1 MIISIIKLI
10 IQSLMIA
17 YFCYSSAV
25 VFLVGKSKTGI
36 KIDYLTTTI
45 FLLIAMWLL

>member
-1 MIISIIKLI
+1 
-10 IQSLMIA
+10 MIA

-25 VFLVGKSKTGI
+25 VFLIGKSNTGI
-36 KIDYLTTTI
+36 KVDYMATTI

>member
-1 MIISIIKLI
+1 MAIIKLI
-10 IQSLMIA
+10 LQSLMLA

-25 VFLVGKSKTGI
+25 VFLIGKSNTGI
-36 KIDYLTTTI
+36 KVDYMATTI